1 MKILPASPLSLQ
13 MVLLIGVPLLLLCE
27 LNAQTTA
34 SGAVAGVVTDQSLA
48 VITEAE
54 VEIRND
60 AKGTTQATRT
70 DGEGVYSFF
79 FVSPGA
85 YGLTVRHVGFREV
98 KRTVNVL
105 LGPAVSVN
113 ITLEIAEA
121 SSEITV
127 SDEAP
132 LIHAENGDASAT
144 VTQHQNSE
152 VPNPGND
159 LTYIVQT
166 TPGVVMN
173 TDGPNSTGMNFSILG
188 MPSTSYLYS
197 IDGADNPPTGVLG
210 LLLGQNQVQ
219 EATVVS
225 TGYSGQFGNGAGGNI
240 NFITKSGTNQFHGN
254 AQYYWNGRMLNANNW
269 FNNALGFPRPF
280 DIANQWAGSF
290 GGPMKRDK
298 LFFFFD
304 TEGLRVLIPS
314 IAQVLIASPEFQAA
328 TIQNIDTRF
337 GATSASHAFYQKVFE
352 LYNSAPGA
360 SSAKGGSFVPG
371 DLGCAG
377 PSLVSLLPAGVPC
390 VMHFLANVGAPSQD
404 ALTVGRMDWNPA
416 RSDRIVLRFQN
427 DSGHTKLLS
436 PINSVF
442 DIGTQQRWWQVQAV
456 ETHTLSASTANQIL
470 FAYGRINFSSGVADL
485 AKAVAA
491 LPTHL
496 FFNPPEQLADPGSSF
511 QMRNGLVQYQI
522 SEDFVKA
529 GQKHK
534 VGLGLNL
541 DRFSSNLSLSDDVG
555 WLGTTLDAFYQGGED
570 PNSPADFSQLFQGFQ
585 SRTGYPTSWYHL
597 GIYAQ
602 DEWRARPGL
611 TITMTVRAEHQSNL
625 VCQTHCFARLAGPF
639 NEISHDPNEAYNQ
652 VILVN
657 QKRAFQGLDNI
668 LWSPRLSFAWQPF
681 GVKHNMV
688 LRGGIGIFYDSVDS
702 VASYFSNNPPL
713 LNSFTVTGDVLSP
726 GENSSL
732 FTKAV
737 ASNAAFVDAFA
748 SGETLSQIENSVPN
762 FFPPRINVSEKH
774 THEPQYQRWSLQL
787 EQAFGVH
794 TSLSIGYFGHHGIHE
809 LVLNPS
815 ANAWGFSTLPAGRC
829 TDPIPGC
836 APDPRF
842 SEVQQLDTKGISNY
856 NGLVTSFQHR
866 FSRWGQGV
874 FQANYTCG
882 HGLDEVSNGGTAP
895 FSNWARQPFTVSPQD
910 PNNLRGAYG
919 PADYDVRHS
928 FNGSY
933 VWELPFKA
941 MLRGHGPNFL
951 VDGWQISGAIFAR
964 TGLPYTVLDI
974 LPPPDLISKN
984 YFSVLYAV
992 PVRPLGANPP
1002 CGKDAAIPLAPHPC
1016 LPTETLL
1023 DGITPGP
1030 NALFVQPGCEIGF
1043 DVGRLGAVG
1052 ICDGPTV
1059 SFSQGRNRFR
1069 GPHYFNTDFAIMKST
1084 KIPRWETA
1092 TFAIGFQFFNFF
1104 NHPNFGFPVTGLGF
1118 PTGLITYL
1126 QQPPTSILG
1135 TGPPWAPIDVV
1146 PRMIQLKA
1154 ELKF

>member
-1 MKILPASPLSLQ
+1 VSLLFLS
-13 MVLLIGVPLLLLCE
+13 E
-27 LNAQTTA
+27 LSAQTTA
-34 SGAVAGVVTDQSLA
+34 SGAVAGVVTDQSLG
-48 VITEAE
+48 VIIEAD
-54 VEIRND
+54 VEMMND
-60 AKGTTQATRT
+60 AKGTTQSTRS
-70 DGEGVYSFF
+70 DGEGVYRFLF
-79 FVSPGA
+79 IPPGA
-85 YGLTVRHVGFREV
+85 YTLTVRHTGFREV

-121 SSEITV
+121 SSEMTV

-132 LIHAENGDASAT
+132 LIQAENGDASAT
-144 VTQHQNSE
+144 VSQQQISE
-152 VPNPGND
+152 LPNPGND

-173 TDGPNSTGMNFSILG
+173 TDTPNATGMNFSILG

-197 IDGADNPPTGVLG
+197 IDGVDNPPTGVLG

-225 TGYSGQFGNGAGGNI
+225 TGYSGQFGNAAGGNI
-240 NFITKSGTNQFHGN
+240 NFITKSGNNQFHGN
-254 AQYYWNGRMLNANNW
+254 AQYYWNGRALNANNW
-269 FNNALGFPRPF
+269 FNNALGFQRPF
-280 DIANQWAGSF
+280 DIADQWAGSF
-290 GGPMKRDK
+290 GGPIRRDK

-314 IAQVLIASPEFQAA
+314 IVPVLIASPQFQAA
-328 TIQNIDTRF
+328 TIQNIDKRF
-337 GATSASHAFYQKVFE
+337 GATSASHAFYQKVFD

-360 SSAKGGSFVPG
+360 SFAMAGSFVPG

-404 ALTVGRMDWNPA
+404 ALIAGRLDWNPA
-416 RSDRIVLRFQN
+416 SGDRAVFGFQN
-427 DSGHTKLLS
+427 DSGHTKRLS

-442 DIGTQQRWWQVQAV
+442 DIATQQTWWQIHAA
-456 ETHTLSASTANQIL
+456 EFHTPSASVANQLL
-470 FAYGRINFSSGVADL
+470 FAYGHINFSSGVADL
-485 AKAVAA
+485 AKATAA

-496 FFNPPEQLADPGSSF
+496 FFNPPEQLADPGDSY
-511 QMRNGLVQYQI
+511 QTHNNLVQYQI
-522 SEDFVKA
+522 SEDFVRA

-534 VGLGLNL
+534 FGFGLNL
-541 DRFSSNLSLSDDVG
+541 DRFSSKLSASDDVG
-555 WLGTTLDAFYQGGED
+555 FLGTTLDAFYQGGKD
-570 PNSPADFSQLFQGFQ
+570 PNSPADFSQLYQSFQ
-585 SRTGYPTSWYHL
+585 SRTRYPTSWYHL
-597 GIYAQ
+597 GIYTQ
-602 DEWRARPGL
+602 DEWRARPAL

-625 VCQTHCFARLAGPF
+625 VCETQCFARLAGLF
-639 NEISHDPNEAYNQ
+639 YAVSHDPNQPYNQ
-652 VILVN
+652 AILVN

-668 LWSPRLSFAWQPF
+668 LWSPRFSFAWQPF

-702 VASYFSNNPPL
+702 VASYFAKNPPL

-726 GENSSL
+726 GENDSL
-732 FTKAV
+732 FAKAT
-737 ASNAAFVDAFA
+737 ASNMAFVNAFS
-748 SGETLSQIENSVPN
+748 SGETLSQIESSVPN
-762 FFPPRINVSEKH
+762 FFPPSINVSERH

-787 EQAFGVH
+787 QQVFGAH
-794 TSLSIGYFGHHGIHE
+794 TSLSVGYFGHHGIHE

-815 ANAWGFSTLPAGRC
+815 ANAWGFGTLPAGRC
-829 TDPIPGC
+829 TDPVPDC

-856 NGLVTSFQHR
+856 NGMVVTFEHR
-866 FSRWGQGV
+866 FSRWSQGLLH
-874 FQANYTCG
+874 ANYTYG
-882 HGLDEVSNGGTAP
+882 HAFDEVSNGGTAP
-895 FSNWARQPFTVSPQD
+895 FSNWARQPFTVNPQD
-910 PNNLRGAYG
+910 PNNLRGAYS

-933 VWELPFKA
+933 VWELPVKA
-941 MLRGHGPNFL
+941 AMRGHGPNFL
-951 VDGWQISGAIFAR
+951 VNGWQISGAIFAR

-974 LPPPDLISKN
+974 FPPADLVAKN
-984 YFSVLYAV
+984 YFSLLYAV
-992 PVRPLGANPP
+992 PVAPLGANPP
-1002 CGKDAAIPLAPHPC
+1002 CGKGAAIPVAPRPC
-1016 LPTETLL
+1016 LPTETLP

-1030 NALFVQPGCEIGF
+1030 NALFVQPGCETGF
-1043 DVGRLGAVG
+1043 DVGHLGAVG
-1052 ICDGPTV
+1052 VCDGRTV

-1092 TFAIGFQFFNFF
+1092 AFAIGFQFFNFF
-1104 NHPNFGFPVTGLGF
+1104 NHPNFGFPVTALGP

-1126 QQPPTSILG
+1126 QQPPTSLLG
-1135 TGPPWAPIDVV
+1135 TGPAWAPIDVA